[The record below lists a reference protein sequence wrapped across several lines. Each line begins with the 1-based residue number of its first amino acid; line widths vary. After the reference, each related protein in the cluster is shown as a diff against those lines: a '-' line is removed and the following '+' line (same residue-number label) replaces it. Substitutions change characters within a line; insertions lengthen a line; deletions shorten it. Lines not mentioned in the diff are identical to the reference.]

1 MRIGSRLNYYG
12 IWCTVRARRLKTR
25 SRNNLRKFLFFIL
38 FFKAQARNFMNK
50 RTSSMNHEQRTS
62 ASDSKSFER
71 GARVTGFC
79 RYNAGITWSKSKKY
93 IFYLGFLKRY
103 MSSIKGNFIN
113 NQHNNIYFYCS
124 YNLVLK

>member
-1 MRIGSRLNYYG
+1 MGRYS
-12 IWCTVRARRLKTR
+12 WP
-25 SRNNLRKFLFFIL
+25 SNNLRDFYFLFYFSRHKL
-38 FFKAQARNFMNK
+38 EFSLNNAQAIK
-50 RTSSMNHEQRTS
+50 IHEQRTS

-71 GARVTGFC
+71 GSRLTVIC

-103 MSSIKGNFIN
+103 MSSIKGNFIS